1 MKAMI
6 LAAGEGRRML
16 PLTLTTPKPLL
27 SIKGI
32 TLLER
37 LLVQLHEANITEV
50 IINVRYLA
58 DKFHEIVE
66 KRRENWP
73 KITISDERKFSKP
86 LNTGGGIIA
95 ARSLLGSEP
104 CLIMSGDIYTHFS
117 LKQLRLKPKKKGH
130 IILIPNPHFHPKGDF
145 NISPQ
150 QVVGATGIT
159 PYTYGNIGLF
169 SPNLFDR
176 PLEPIGLGTLMKEWS
191 NQGLLTGEV
200 FHGFWDNVGTP
211 EQLRAHN
218 EV

>member
-27 SIKGI
+27 SIKGV

-58 DKFHEIVE
+58 DKFHEIAE
-66 KRRENWP
+66 KRRKNWP

-95 ARSLLGSEP
+95 ARSLLGYEP

-117 LKQLRLKPKKKGH
+117 LKQLRLNPKKKGH
-130 IILIPNPHFHPKGDF
+130 LILIPNPRFHPKGDF

-150 QVVGATGIT
+150 QVVGTTGIT

-169 SPNLFDR
+169 SPYLFDR
-176 PLEPIGLGTLMKEWS
+176 PLEAIGLGALMKEWS

-211 EQLRAHN
+211 EQLHAHN